1 MFTVLLEIKESLSRL
16 ADQQDNKTL
25 SEEFKVN
32 KCFEVDD
39 FKILNENL
47 EDETYKSMMVNFA
60 LKIF

>member
-16 ADQQDNKTL
+16 ADQQGNKTL

-32 KCFEVDD
+32 KCLEVDD

-47 EDETYKSMMVNFA
+47 EDETYKSMMVNLA